1 MDIKI
6 DLRDENNNISCG
18 VAGISDCGSGASYC
32 VWVGGIEMFLT
43 YSQFSALKEAI
54 NETKGK

>member
-6 DLRDENNNISCG
+6 DLRNEDNNISCG
-18 VAGISDCGSGASYC
+18 VAEINHCESGVNYC
-32 VWVGGIEMFLT
+32 VWVGGIEILLT

-54 NETKGK
+54 NET